1 MKQCIAISG
10 SHGAGTSTTA
20 RMIAEALKLRYV
32 SAGDI
37 FREFAEKRG
46 IDISEFTKI
55 VESDTSMNEELD
67 KRIREEAKSGN
78 VIVEGRIACWTAK
91 EFAQLRVMID
101 APFDIRVARISK
113 RSGMSI
119 SEAEDETSKR
129 DNEEREWFRRKR
141 GIDID
146 DTSIFDII
154 ISTERMSPIRV
165 CRIILSAI

>member
-1 MKQCIAISG
+1 
-10 SHGAGTSTTA
+10 
-20 RMIAEALKLRYV
+20 MIAEALKLRYV
-32 SAGDI
+32 SAGNI

-78 VIVEGRIACWTAK
+78 VIMEGRVACWTAR
-91 EFAQLRVMID
+91 EFAHLRVMLD
-101 APFDIRVARISK
+101 APFDIRVERISK
-113 RSGMSI
+113 RAGMSI
-119 SEAEDETSKR
+119 SEAESETSKR
-129 DNEEREWFRRKR
+129 DNEEREWFRRNQ

-146 DTSIFDII
+146 DISIFDII
-154 ISTERMSPIRV
+154 INTERLSPTKV